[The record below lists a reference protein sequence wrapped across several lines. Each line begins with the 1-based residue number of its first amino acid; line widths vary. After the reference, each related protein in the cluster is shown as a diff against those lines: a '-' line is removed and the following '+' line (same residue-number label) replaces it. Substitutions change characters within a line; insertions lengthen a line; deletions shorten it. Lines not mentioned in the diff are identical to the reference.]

1 MPKEFL
7 PHRLDVQAFAEEAA
21 SLQGAQ
27 PLSTFERLSAE
38 TEGRGADSLVD
49 WSAQGELR
57 NPRHVQPQV
66 WLQLRAQARLQLTCQ
81 RCLQPVDTPVA
92 VDGRFR
98 FVADEAAA
106 AAEDEGSEED
116 VLAAS
121 RAFDL
126 LELLEDELLMAL
138 PVAPRH
144 EACPQPLPM
153 SVADPG
159 AEDEAPVRDNPFAL
173 LQKLR
178 PGKAE

>member
-7 PHRLDVQAFAEEAA
+7 ARRLDVQAFAEEGA
-21 SLQGAQ
+21 SLHGQQ
-27 PLSTFERLSAE
+27 PLSAFGRLLAE

-57 NPRHVQPQV
+57 NPRHLQPQV
-66 WLQLRAQARLQLTCQ
+66 WLHLRARAQLQLTCQ
-81 RCLQPVDTPVA
+81 RCLQPVETPVE

-106 AAEDEGSEED
+106 AAEDDQSEED
-116 VLAAS
+116 VLATS

-126 LELLEDELLMAL
+126 AELLEDELLMAL

-144 EACPQPLPM
+144 EVCPEPLPM
-153 SVADPG
+153 SAADPG
-159 AEDEAPVRDNPFAL
+159 AGEAAPVRENPFAM

-178 PGKAE
+178 QGKAE